1 MIATRFP
8 VRVCKLW
15 SWIQGKQSTVKFNF
29 MNGFPALSPEIQI
42 FDLFSYACDAC
53 DLCVVFSY
61 EDQKRKDSAF
71 EALRLLTMNLPFC
84 FIKLEPENMLEL
96 ARSRMLEKDGP
107 KTLL

>member
-8 VRVCKLW
+8 VRVGKLW

-29 MNGFPALSPEIQI
+29 IDGFAALSPEIRI
-42 FDLFSYACDAC
+42 FDLFCYAC

-71 EALRLLTMNLPFC
+71 EALRLLIMNLPLC